1 MYDAI
6 EEKKNAK
13 RKKSSSS
20 SSRKYIPEVEMEIEE
35 EVVEEES
42 ESSSRSETS
51 DEDTV
56 AESVPVFQA
65 EFRPYVQNCLDTMS
79 PPFPENDLKAAW
91 HAAIFNVP
99 KKKRGTLY
107 FG

>member
-1 MYDAI
+1 
-6 EEKKNAK
+6 
-13 RKKSSSS
+13 
-20 SSRKYIPEVEMEIEE
+20 MEIEE

-56 AESVPVFQA
+56 AESLPVFQA

-79 PPFPENDLKAAW
+79 PPFPESDLKAAW

-99 KKKRGTLY
+99 KRKRGDIIFWLSNNIRRATRTFWKRY
-107 FG
+107 CHV